1 MDIAILILITL
12 SMSVYNF
19 LSKGKNETNVSVLN
33 DTREIGKNDSKT
45 KEQNAFIFY
54 VGNIEYW
61 NSH

>member
-45 KEQNAFIFY
+45 KEKNAFIFY